1 MSVQEAESQTRIL
14 TLPEGL
20 TLRGGESLPAVSVA
34 YETYGRLSASCDN
47 AVLVCHALSGDA
59 HAAGRGDG
67 AGRPGWWEAMIGPG
81 KGIDT
86 DRYFVVCANVL
97 GGCSGTTGPSSLNPA
112 TGRPYGTDFPLLSIA
127 DMVEVERRLLDALG
141 IGNLHAVIGGSMG
154 GMQVLQW
161 AVSYPERLKN
171 VVAIATSHRHGAQQI
186 AFNEVG
192 RRAIMAD
199 PLWRGGQ
206 YYGGPV
212 PAQGL
217 AVARMV
223 GHITY
228 LSEAGMTAKFGREL
242 RRPPA
247 DKFAPAFAVET
258 YLSHQGESFVGRFD
272 ANSYLYITKA
282 IDTFDL
288 AAEAGSLE
296 EALRPFRG
304 RTLLFAYSSDWLY
317 PPAQAKEIARAI
329 RRNGGEVTYCEL
341 ESRYGHDAFLLE
353 DRRASS
359 LISWFLAQGG
369 PACGGEPDYPAS

>member
-1 MSVQEAESQTRIL
+1 
-14 TLPEGL
+14 
-20 TLRGGESLPAVSVA
+20 
-34 YETYGRLSASCDN
+34 
-47 AVLVCHALSGDA
+47 
-59 HAAGRGDG
+59 
-67 AGRPGWWEAMIGPG
+67 
-81 KGIDT
+81 
-86 DRYFVVCANVL
+86 
-97 GGCSGTTGPSSLNPA
+97 
-112 TGRPYGTDFPLLSIA
+112 
-127 DMVEVERRLLDALG
+127 
-141 IGNLHAVIGGSMG
+141 MG
-154 GMQVLQW
+154 G
-161 AVSYPERLKN
+161 AYPGRVQN
-171 VVAIATSHRHGAQQI
+171 IIAIATSHRHGAQQI

-228 LSEAGMTAKFGREL
+228 LSEAGMTAKFGRDL
-242 RRPPA
+242 RRTTP

-258 YLSHQGESFVGRFD
+258 YLSHQGEAFVGRFD

-296 EALRPFRG
+296 EALRPFQG
-304 RTLLFAYSSDWLY
+304 RALLLAYSSDWLY

-341 ESRYGHDAFLLE
+341 ESSYGHDAFLLE

-359 LISWFLAQGG
+359 LISWFLAQDG
-369 PACGGEPDYPAS
+369 PVRGGEPDYPAS